1 MKKLFFIFE
10 LFILQSCFASDGE
23 KLFFSDDESSFM
35 EIEDTDKGDDDDINN
50 FIMPTYQER
59 INEGHYIFSRD
70 NDLVFYFF
78 NTGQGN
84 CTLVKQGDKALLI
97 DCGGS
102 STIAFD
108 KTFTKCLGE
117 ALIECVIITHPH
129 ADHCNFLQKISQEH
143 FSEEACLII
152 GGPSEWEEYKDGK
165 KIKKDINVFVNAF
178 GNVFKN
184 KCYISDDGI
193 VYKVGSS
200 FCFCIPKLENF
211 LKYLFKGVEFN
222 FLRFGN
228 ELFDKSDLNSYSL
241 VFSITYKN
249 NSILFTGDS
258 TGDAFDRFLSKK
270 RKKFFQSYLVQRNK
284 KIIKNI
290 NVLVM
295 PHHGTDTEGSWYWTV
310 RINKINH
317 FNLVGA
323 IVCVHPATSP
333 YGHARRWVRDL
344 MFLPYARMNDKGH
357 TIVYSVKTGKGGGL
371 KAYSKYIKET
381 KNRLYETGLF
391 TYGIVLVFSESG
403 KIHILNS
410 PNDTNLTHLPKNGE
424 EKDDMGSEPQYPIV
438 SVGQNHETFDV
449 PNDGNC
455 GVWAIMANLNDIYF
469 EEATNSMGYRIAT
482 ATEKQYEVMNA
493 LRQEVAAQI
502 EEETQQKLRIKG
514 DSTFRRQNTEDT
526 INLSYWLE
534 WKDFG
539 IFAKHFKR
547 PIVMQLGMFQAVRY
561 EADGSMSGFAPF
573 DQLLDGNPILIYHDG
588 QTHYQAIKRKE

>member
-10 LFILQSCFASDGE
+10 LFILQFCFASDWE
-23 KLFFSDDESSFM
+23 KLFFSDDESIFM
-35 EIEDTDKGDDDDINN
+35 EIEDTDKGEEDNINN
-50 FIMPTYQER
+50 FVMPVYPLQC
-59 INEGHYIFSRD
+59 N

-102 STIAFD
+102 SAIAFD

-152 GGPSEWEEYKDGK
+152 GGPSEWEADEKGK

-178 GNVFKN
+178 GNIFKN

-193 VYKVGSS
+193 VYKVGSPL
-200 FCFCIPKLENF
+200 CFCIPKLENF

-270 RKKFFQSYLVQRNK
+270 RKKVFQKYLVQRNK

-290 NVLVM
+290 NIFVM
-295 PHHGTDTEGSWYWTV
+295 PHHGTDTESSWYWTV

-344 MFLPYARMNDKGH
+344 RFPPYARMPKGNRF
-357 TIVYSVKTGKGGGL
+357 IGYNIKGKKGRG
-371 KAYSKYIKET
+371 ANTYDRFIKET

-455 GVWAIMANLNDIYF
+455 GVWAIMANLNDIHF
-469 EEATNSMGYRIAT
+469 KEATNSMGYRIAT
-482 ATEKQYEVMNA
+482 ATEKQYEAMNV

-502 EEETQQKLRIKG
+502 EEETQQKSRIKG
-514 DSTFRRQNTEDT
+514 DSTFRRQNTEET
-526 INLSYWLE
+526 INLDYWLQLE
-534 WKDFG
+534 DFG
-539 IFAKHFKR
+539 IFAKYFNR
-547 PIVMQLGMFQAVRY
+547 PIVIQIGMGQAIRY
-561 EADGSMSGFAPF
+561 EADGSISGFAPF
-573 DQLLDGNPILIYHDG
+573 DQLLADDSILIYYDG